1 MRAAKSMVKG
11 KGHDR
16 GTLAKGKASSSA
28 ASEAQ
33 KGWAAWYLDNCKA
46 SLDKRQKLFEEKYS
60 AFKQGSI
67 EDVDCKAWLYIAKFA
82 YLLGLDILCSPKCP
96 TRTDHFV
103 SSPIPVKAQAHSL
116 SAYALILLA
125 SPRPL
130 AAHLEIRIYWCPQR
144 MPKYICCGL

>member
-103 SSPIPVKAQAHSL
+103 SSPYHPEGPVSLPETHMLMAMSACSTRLLRSSIVVATGALYAWLGHS
-116 SAYALILLA
+116 
-125 SPRPL
+125 RP
-130 AAHLEIRIYWCPQR
+130 
-144 MPKYICCGL
+144 G

>member
-1 MRAAKSMVKG
+1 MVKG

-16 GTLAKGKASSSA
+16 GTLAKGKASSTA
-28 ASEAQ
+28 AFEAQ

-103 SSPIPVKAQAHSL
+103 STLVLPNEPKPVYQYACAGRCHSL
-116 SAYALILLA
+116 PIL
-125 SPRPL
+125 
-130 AAHLEIRIYWCPQR
+130 
-144 MPKYICCGL
+144 G

>member
-1 MRAAKSMVKG
+1 MVKS
-11 KGHDR
+11 KGHER
-16 GTLAKGKASSSA
+16 GLATKGRASSA
-28 ASEAQ
+28 VASEAQ

-67 EDVDCKAWLYIAKFA
+67 EDVDCRAWLYIAKFA

-103 SSPIPVKAQAHSL
+103 SSPPLH
-116 SAYALILLA
+116 IL
-125 SPRPL
+125 
-130 AAHLEIRIYWCPQR
+130 
-144 MPKYICCGL
+144 

>member
-1 MRAAKSMVKG
+1 MMAGERNFSEGLRIGSPSCVKKVGTCREGRVDGGPVRAGKVMVKG

-16 GTLAKGKASSSA
+16 GTLAKGKASSTA
-28 ASEAQ
+28 AFEAQ

-103 SSPIPVKAQAHSL
+103 ST
-116 SAYALILLA
+116 LA
-125 SPRPL
+125 SP
-130 AAHLEIRIYWCPQR
+130 E
-144 MPKYICCGL
+144 

>member
-103 SSPIPVKAQAHSL
+103 SSPISLKAQAHSL
-116 SAYALILLA
+116 SAYARA
-125 SPRPL
+125 SVGRPTP
-130 AAHLEIRIYWCPQR
+130 A
-144 MPKYICCGL
+144 